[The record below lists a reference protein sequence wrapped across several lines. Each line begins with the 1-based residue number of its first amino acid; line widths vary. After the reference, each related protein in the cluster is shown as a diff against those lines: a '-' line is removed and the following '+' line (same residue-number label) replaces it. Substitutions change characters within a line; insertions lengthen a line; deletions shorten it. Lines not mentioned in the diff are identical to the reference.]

1 MNDAAMVQP
10 TLPNR
15 VAPALT
21 PVTAF
26 FWEAGREG
34 ALLILRCRDCRYMI
48 HPPYPQ
54 CPTCLSRHVEPH
66 AVSGLGTLYSF
77 TVNHHQWAPRA
88 LPYVIGLV
96 ELVEQP
102 DLRLTTNIVECAP
115 DAVTIGMEVEVCF
128 EQLDDVWLP
137 QFRPASS

>member
-1 MNDAAMVQP
+1 MDDAAAVQP

-21 PVTAF
+21 PDTTF

-34 ALLILRCRDCRYMI
+34 ALLILRCRDCRYLI

-54 CPTCLSRHVEPH
+54 CPTCLSRRGDPQ
-66 AVSGLGTLYSF
+66 AVRGRGTLYSVA
-77 TVNHHQWAPRA
+77 VNHHQWVPQA

-96 ELVEQP
+96 ELVEQAE
-102 DLRLTTNIVECAP
+102 LRLTTNIVECAP
-115 DAVTIGMEVEVCF
+115 DAVTIGMELEVCF
-128 EQLDDVWLP
+128 
-137 QFRPASS
+137 